1 MIVAP
6 PRYPGPLRSPPLQN
20 SLSVFLRSQVC
31 EAAQS
36 ATTPA
41 DDSDVTELAQAGQDK
56 GGKHAG
62 LQTNSNRQRSG
73 WDQPPNGQEDKMVE
87 RKNRKINHSGR

>member
-1 MIVAP
+1 M
-6 PRYPGPLRSPPLQN
+6 
-20 SLSVFLRSQVC
+20 C

-41 DDSDVTELAQAGQDK
+41 DDSDVTELAKAGQDK

-73 WDQPPNGQEDKMVE
+73 WDQPPSGQEDKMVE
-87 RKNRKINHSGR
+87 RKQDNKSQWTLKSAKKVNVVKSMS